1 MASNPRERFSTA
13 TFVVMSHEAVEPVQ
27 MEVQEY
33 LDNLGASDILFS
45 CSDTFVSVSFVLHG
59 SHATE
64 TGTDTVQTNLRHMV
78 RQRYRAQEF
87 LMTGEPS

>member
-1 MASNPRERFSTA
+1 MANARERFSTA
-13 TFVVMSHEAVEPVQ
+13 TFVVMNHESVELVQ
-27 MEVQEY
+27 SDVQDY
-33 LDNLGASDILFS
+33 LDGLGASDILFS

-64 TGTDTVQTNLRHMV
+64 SGTSSVQENLRHLV
-78 RQRYRAQEF
+78 RGRYRAQEF